1 MSVKN
6 LPFRWRIEANGVRA
20 VDSSRA
26 VFDSPVRTRQGV
38 LPSKLLMTVEEM
50 RISPIHPRRF
60 ETRRAQERYEGDGYY
75 GSRFLRLRHS
85 NSCDAQAQVAK
96 IVPLDSHDTFRVRA
110 KANGTC

>member
-20 VDSSRA
+20 VDSSPA

-38 LPSKLLMTVEEM
+38 TPVQAIMPVEGM
-50 RISPIHPRRF
+50 RIPPIHPRRF
-60 ETRRAQERYEGDGYY
+60 ETRRRRRDNEGDGYY

-85 NSCDAQAQVAK
+85 NSSDAQAQVAK
-96 IVPLDSHDTFRVRA
+96 IVPLESHDTFRVRA